1 MRFNECGVGKW
12 FPLTPS
18 VYNEPQMEVEM
29 AYCTY
34 ACKEYPGMETCSGRF
49 EAETEEELWKHIEL
63 HASVAHKENPAAWSA
78 EDKAQLKA
86 VIRKIKQPA

>member
-1 MRFNECGVGKW
+1 MI
-12 FPLTPS
+12 
-18 VYNEPQMEVEM
+18 Y
-29 AYCTY
+29 Y

-63 HASVAHKENPAAWSA
+63 HASVAHKENPALWSA

-86 VIRKIKQPA
+86 LIRKTKQPA